1 MHFDQAL
8 YLLQTVEWEM
18 EQKGFRIAS
27 RFYKQMEDKY
37 SVLLE
42 EMESQTT
49 TAQTLELR
57 ILRLGQLLKH
67 VTKQQESSELFKL
80 ILLNEINQSKSF
92 LMTYPEIVSEELLDA
107 IQSELGLEATAPVM
121 VAWEIVHHQLVETC
135 RHFYKYKSQG
145 DWARLDVLLVA
156 EQHHLGAIMDE
167 ARYAL
172 MSGRKTTILHVQN
185 QKPSSEKL
193 MATLNVLT
201 KQGLIFHS
209 MQTEEWDEQ
218 LEQFLKLISMGD
230 PITFASGSSRF
241 IADVQRTL
249 EPLPVIF
256 SPFIADGV
264 LPS

>member
-1 MHFDQAL
+1 M
-8 YLLQTVEWEM
+8 
-18 EQKGFRIAS
+18 I
-27 RFYKQMEDKY
+27 
-37 SVLLE
+37 
-42 EMESQTT
+42 
-49 TAQTLELR
+49 
-57 ILRLGQLLKH
+57 
-67 VTKQQESSELFKL
+67 
-80 ILLNEINQSKSF
+80 
-92 LMTYPEIVSEELLDA
+92 
-107 IQSELGLEATAPVM
+107 
-121 VAWEIVHHQLVETC
+121 
-135 RHFYKYKSQG
+135 
-145 DWARLDVLLVA
+145 A
-156 EQHHLGAIMDE
+156 EQHHLGAIIDE

-172 MSGRKTTILHVQN
+172 MSGRQTTILHVRN

-193 MATLNVLT
+193 MTTLNDLT
-201 KQGLIFHS
+201 KQGLVFHS